1 MNLESYDLD
10 SLRRLVRRLIEENNN
25 LKKQLSEADIPFES
39 EDFFNNISEY
49 DDYDEDQAG
58 RIYEKQISEQLANHF
73 YAMFWGRTDVYAKR
87 SKSGNYYPQCENRW
101 NECCP
106 IVKGESKFCEP
117 DCSCRKWR
125 VLKPWVIVKHLKGEN
140 EDGSDVIGTYPLLP
154 DGTCRFIVFD
164 FDNHEKGSEREDFAN
179 RDNEFKDEVNALR
192 KICENNGITPLVE
205 RSRSGKGA
213 HLWIFF
219 DKPISAKLARNFGFL
234 LLDKGMMSVNLHSF
248 HYYDRMY
255 PSQDVSNGIG
265 NLIALP
271 LQGDALRKGNSA
283 FVDENWNAY
292 PDQWD
297 VLFNRTRKLTKDE
310 ILDHM
315 VKWQAELSEEKGLLT
330 DFSLSDRPKPWRR
343 NEKLSRDDV
352 TGKLHIVLSD
362 GLYVDTLNLM
372 PMIQN
377 QIRSLA
383 AFDNP
388 LFYKHKAMGY
398 SNYYTFSSVYLGKDI
413 DGYIRLPRGLKD
425 KLLEEIN
432 KAKIDYDIEDHR
444 EKGRPIRVDFKGDL
458 RAKQDLAAEN
468 MFTKENGIL
477 NAATGFGK
485 TVIASNLISR
495 HKVSTLIILQKT
507 SLIEQWEKELND
519 FLNIR
524 EKLPEY
530 ETKSGKKKERESVI
544 GILQGNKDTMSGI
557 IDIAMVGSLYRKGKF
572 HELIN
577 SYGMIIVD
585 ECQHSAS
592 NTFVEV
598 LKKVNAKYVYGL
610 SANLKRSDD
619 LDKITT
625 MMIGPVLHRYTAME
639 RAMDNGIAHYIVPR
653 FTRTVDFEQDRK
665 DINKAYNLV
674 CYHSDR
680 NGQIIDDIK
689 QNVISGRTPLVLTRY
704 KEHARYLYENLSDS
718 ADHVFLVYGDNS
730 TKENK
735 EIISKLKQIPEQ
747 ESLILIATGQMIGEG
762 FDFPRLDVLFIASP
776 VSHEGLLEQYVGRID
791 RIYEGK
797 TAVYVY
803 DYVDS
808 HITVFNNMYKKRL
821 KTYKKIGFKVKEND
835 QSEKQSVNAIYDPT
849 NYVEIFE
856 NDLIEAN
863 KSIIISS
870 PSLTVDKVERLLQI
884 IKSKQEEGLNIT
896 IITNDPDHNL
906 FSDSDNNIILELISK
921 MRKSGINVVL
931 NDDTDQ
937 CFAIVDDEIVWYGGI
952 NLLGKEDIRDNLIR
966 IKDERIAAELLEN
979 TI

>member
-1 MNLESYDLD
+1 
-10 SLRRLVRRLIEENNN
+10 
-25 LKKQLSEADIPFES
+25 
-39 EDFFNNISEY
+39 
-49 DDYDEDQAG
+49 
-58 RIYEKQISEQLANHF
+58 
-73 YAMFWGRTDVYAKR
+73 
-87 SKSGNYYPQCENRW
+87 
-101 NECCP
+101 
-106 IVKGESKFCEP
+106 
-117 DCSCRKWR
+117 
-125 VLKPWVIVKHLKGEN
+125 
-140 EDGSDVIGTYPLLP
+140 
-154 DGTCRFIVFD
+154 
-164 FDNHEKGSEREDFAN
+164 
-179 RDNEFKDEVNALR
+179 
-192 KICENNGITPLVE
+192 
-205 RSRSGKGA
+205 
-213 HLWIFF
+213 
-219 DKPISAKLARNFGFL
+219 
-234 LLDKGMMSVNLHSF
+234 
-248 HYYDRMY
+248 
-255 PSQDVSNGIG
+255 
-265 NLIALP
+265 
-271 LQGDALRKGNSA
+271 
-283 FVDENWNAY
+283 
-292 PDQWD
+292 
-297 VLFNRTRKLTKDE
+297 
-310 ILDHM
+310 
-315 VKWQAELSEEKGLLT
+315 
-330 DFSLSDRPKPWRR
+330 
-343 NEKLSRDDV
+343 
-352 TGKLHIVLSD
+352 
-362 GLYVDTLNLM
+362 
-372 PMIQN
+372 
-377 QIRSLA
+377 
-383 AFDNP
+383 
-388 LFYKHKAMGY
+388 
-398 SNYYTFSSVYLGKDI
+398 
-413 DGYIRLPRGLKD
+413 
-425 KLLEEIN
+425 
-432 KAKIDYDIEDHR
+432 
-444 EKGRPIRVDFKGDL
+444 
-458 RAKQDLAAEN
+458 
-468 MFTKENGIL
+468 
-477 NAATGFGK
+477 
-485 TVIASNLISR
+485 
-495 HKVSTLIILQKT
+495 LQKT

-530 ETKSGKKKERESVI
+530 ETKSGKKKKRDSSI

-572 HELIN
+572 HDLIN
-577 SYGMIIVD
+577 NYGMIIVD

-762 FDFPRLDVLFIASP
+762 FDFPRLDVLFLASP

-791 RIYEGK
+791 RIYESK

-870 PSLTVDKVERLLQI
+870 PSLTVDKVERLLQN

-906 FSDSDNNIILELISK
+906 FSDSDNNIVLELISK
-921 MRKSGINVVL
+921 MRKSGINIVL

-979 TI
+979 TIKSCPINISR